1 MKRFGTLIFAL
12 LLGFCVG
19 GHAQNVAITSDV
31 LGLHNLSSGANPM
44 SGSNA
49 NACSYCHVPH
59 RAVASK
65 TPLWNQ
71 TLSTATYTM
80 YNSPTEQNVETT
92 PVLGATSLLCLSCHD
107 GTVAVGQT
115 VAYGTLKMST
125 TTFTGVLGTKL
136 DTSHPF
142 SLQLPIKDA
151 ANLVSTLAAAGTTKD
166 PAVKLVKGNIE
177 CNTCHEVHNQYIDR
191 KAPEF
196 LVRDNSSGKLCLACH
211 ETAPR
216 TVNGR
221 SNSLATWTASI
232 HATSTV
238 QVAAK
243 AGLGGYSTVAEFACG
258 SCHVQHNASG
268 AGLLAKSNVSVTN
281 IDPTSQACVT
291 CHNGSDNLATPT
303 LNIVADL
310 QKTDPH
316 PFADTNNPHALGE
329 PTILDRNRHA
339 TCADCHNSHAATPT
353 ANFGAAPGLR
363 PAQAGVTG
371 VAVDGSVLATAENQ
385 YESCLRCH
393 GASAG
398 KQSLSKYG
406 YMPAR
411 GLFTGD
417 TLNVALEFNLAA
429 SSAHPVMR
437 NSTNISQPSLL
448 SYMWD
453 LTGKI
458 QKREMGNRILCTDCH
473 NSDTNREFGGSGANG
488 PHGSKNDHI
497 LERTYVISTVN
508 PGTFPAA
515 GPGSLV
521 NNLTPNPS
529 LDPVSSPFALCAKC
543 HDLTNIMSNASFA
556 SHAKHVNK
564 GLSCSVCHSAH
575 GVPSGT
581 AGVSGRRLVNFD
593 LNVVAPNQGSLSYN
607 PDGTCTLT
615 CHMVDHNGA
624 TITAHQ

>member
-1 MKRFGTLIFAL
+1 LNRLLTLIVAL
-12 LLGFCVG
+12 LLPFSIRGF
-19 GHAQNVAITSDV
+19 AQDVAITNDV

-44 SGSNA
+44 SGQNA

-59 RAVASK
+59 RAVESK

-71 TLSTATYTM
+71 TLSTASYTM
-80 YNSPTEQNVETT
+80 YASPTAQNTETA
-92 PVLGATSLLCLSCHD
+92 PVLGSTSLLCLSCHD

-115 VAYGTLKMST
+115 VAYGSLKMSAN
-125 TTFTGVLGTKL
+125 TFTGVLGTKL

-142 SLQLPIKDA
+142 SIQLPIKDVSS
-151 ANLVSTLAAAGTTKD
+151 LVSTLASSGATKD
-166 PAVKLVKGNIE
+166 PAVKLVNGNIE

-191 KAPEF
+191 KQPEF
-196 LVRDNSSGKLCLACH
+196 LVRVNSSGQLCLACH

-221 SNSLATWTASI
+221 SNPLAAWSGSV

-238 QVAAK
+238 QVAPK
-243 AGLGGYSTVAEFACG
+243 AGLGGYATVAEFACG

-268 AGLLAKSNVSVTN
+268 PGLLAKSNVSVANVDT
-281 IDPTSQACVT
+281 TSEACVT
-291 CHNGSDNLATPT
+291 CHSGSDNLATPT

-310 QKTDPH
+310 QKNDPH
-316 PFADTNNPHALGE
+316 PFADTNNVHNLGE
-329 PTILDRNRHA
+329 ATVLDRNRHA
-339 TCADCHNSHAATPT
+339 TCADCHNAHAATPT
-353 ANFGAAPGLR
+353 SNFGAAPAVR
-363 PAQAGVTG
+363 ASQSGVTG
-371 VAVDGSVLATAENQ
+371 VAVDGSIQPTVANQ
-385 YESCLRCH
+385 YENCMRCH
-393 GASAG
+393 GSSEG

-417 TLNVALEFNLAA
+417 TLNVALEFNLTA

-473 NSDTNREFGGSGANG
+473 NSDSNREFGGSGANG

-508 PGTFPAA
+508 PGTLPAA
-515 GPGSLV
+515 GPGSLI
-521 NNLTPNPS
+521 NNLTPNPPV
-529 LDPVSSPFALCAKC
+529 DPGASPFALCAKC
-543 HDLTNIMSNASFA
+543 HDLTNVMSNVSFA
-556 SHAKHVNK
+556 SHASHVNK
-564 GLSCSVCHSAH
+564 GVSCSVCHSAH

-581 AGVSGRRLVNFD
+581 TGVNGRRLVNFD
-593 LNVVAPNQGSLSYN
+593 LNVVAPFSNQLSYN

-615 CHMVDHNGA
+615 CHMTDHNGS
-624 TITAHQ
+624 TISAH